1 MYNNLFE
8 SFEKKINLVFSR
20 LDLIKKSKFLFFLL
34 PLVSISEIVNCQTLS
49 HLGAAKDWQI
59 GFQKP
64 STGVM
69 EGIISFHDDLFVFLT
84 LILGFVIYV
93 LGVCLNTFSLKTTNG
108 ISVRLV
114 HASVLEVIWTII
126 PALVLII
133 IAIPSFSLIYSIE
146 EIIEPLYTI
155 KIIGHQWYW
164 SYELVDHKAFMQIL
178 NQEKSEL
185 SSYTELKNSSGS
197 FDSYMLDVS
206 TDNSE
211 DPKTSQP
218 WLRLLEV
225 DNYLFIPTRIPSRLL
240 ISSADVL
247 HSWAVP
253 TLGVKVD
260 ACPGRLNQ
268 ASLLIQY
275 PGVYYGQ
282 CSEICGVNHGFM
294 PIAIV
299 SLELSWQPMKEKYTT
314 MFLAGL
320 DPFLSGLS
328 SVVEG
333 K

>member
-1 MYNNLFE
+1 MYNNLLMLILNLF
-8 SFEKKINLVFSR
+8 IGALNLVY
-20 LDLIKKSKFLFFLL
+20 KFKTVMLLL
-34 PLVSISEIVNCQTLS
+34 PLLFQIYISECEKAS
-49 HLGAAKDWQI
+49 HIGAAKDWQI

-69 EGIISFHDDLFVFLT
+69 EGIVAFHDDLFVFLV
-84 LILGFVIYV
+84 LILGFVIYI
-93 LGVCLNTFSLKTTNG
+93 LGVCLNTFSLSATKG
-108 ISVRLV
+108 ISLRLI

-164 SYELVDHKAFMQIL
+164 SYELVDHKAFMEIL
-178 NQEKSEL
+178 NTEDLNL
-185 SSYTELKNSSGS
+185 SKYEELKNSSGS
-197 FDSYMLDVS
+197 FDSYMMDV
-206 TDNSE
+206 TADNDMDS
-211 DPKTSQP
+211 KTGQS

-225 DNYLFIPTRIPSRLL
+225 DNSLFIPTRIPSRLL

-275 PGVYYGQ
+275 PGIYYGQ

-294 PIAIV
+294 PISIV
-299 SLELSWQPMKEKYTT
+299 SLELSWEATKEKFTPT
-314 MFLAGL
+314 FLAGL
-320 DPFLSGLS
+320 DPFLAGLS
-328 SVVEG
+328 TIVES

>member
-1 MYNNLFE
+1 
-8 SFEKKINLVFSR
+8 
-20 LDLIKKSKFLFFLL
+20 
-34 PLVSISEIVNCQTLS
+34 
-49 HLGAAKDWQI
+49 
-59 GFQKP
+59 
-64 STGVM
+64 
-69 EGIISFHDDLFVFLT
+69 
-84 LILGFVIYV
+84 
-93 LGVCLNTFSLKTTNG
+93 
-108 ISVRLV
+108 
-114 HASVLEVIWTII
+114 
-126 PALVLII
+126 
-133 IAIPSFSLIYSIE
+133 
-146 EIIEPLYTI
+146 
-155 KIIGHQWYW
+155 
-164 SYELVDHKAFMQIL
+164 
-178 NQEKSEL
+178 
-185 SSYTELKNSSGS
+185 
-197 FDSYMLDVS
+197 MLDVS

-294 PIAIV
+294 PIVVEGV
-299 SLELSWQPMKEKYTT
+299 SLEDYISWI
-314 MFLAGL
+314 
-320 DPFLSGLS
+320 S
-328 SVVEG
+328 S